1 MFQVGARLALA
12 SRLLVPRDGLPG
24 GLSDGREGLFPE
36 TATHRPPAPRQ
47 RGPPGEWEAG
57 RLLGVSRRSTPDWVA
72 STLHGPGRRRS
83 EMEVSA
89 GSPRESLP
97 PASGGR

>member
-12 SRLLVPRDGLPG
+12 SRLLAPRDGLPG

-47 RGPPGEWEAG
+47 RGPPGGVGSRSLAG
-57 RLLGVSRRSTPDWVA
+57 GVETKYPGLGGFNAPRAWA
-72 STLHGPGRRRS
+72 S
-83 EMEVSA
+83 EV
-89 GSPRESLP
+89 
-97 PASGGR
+97 